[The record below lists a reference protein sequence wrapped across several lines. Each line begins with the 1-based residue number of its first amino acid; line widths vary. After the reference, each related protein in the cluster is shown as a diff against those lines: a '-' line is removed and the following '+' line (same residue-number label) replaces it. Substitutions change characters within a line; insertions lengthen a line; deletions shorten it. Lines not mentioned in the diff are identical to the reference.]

1 MGHESTRERRTA
13 EPREACA
20 AAYRSILEPMV
31 LEKKAE
37 AMLDAARSQQR
48 HEMMTPPG
56 GASSPLSSAA
66 REANAFNATSSMSAS
81 TEARKMT
88 TTKKKGATIAQPPA
102 NALRDVMLRRPATAP
117 ASLSNSRSTP
127 AVQARRAPSSPRVAR
142 GCCCPRACPP
152 RDAMMI
158 TPRAAAVRND
168 ARPRVAV
175 VRYRVLPL

>member
-1 MGHESTRERRTA
+1 MGRGRTPHLA
-13 EPREACA
+13 EPREVCA
-20 AAYRSILEPMV
+20 AAYRSIFEPMV
-31 LEKKAE
+31 LEKKVE

-48 HEMMTPPG
+48 HGMMTPLAAEQTQPG

-66 REANAFNATSSMSAS
+66 REANAFNAMSSMPAS

-127 AVQARRAPSSPRVAR
+127 AVQARRAPSSPSVAR
-142 GCCCPRACPP
+142 GCCCPRACP
-152 RDAMMI
+152 RAM
-158 TPRAAAVRND
+158 P
-168 ARPRVAV
+168 
-175 VRYRVLPL
+175 